1 MKKTR
6 TIILTFAGL
15 VAAFSIWSGSP
26 TEAAIITWN
35 NTASGSWSAAANWL
49 PNNVPGAG
57 DTAII
62 TNANVT
68 VSLAGSTTVSTIIL
82 GTNGSGPVTLSLAGQ
97 TLTLDGPL
105 IVNPSGSFTVDS
117 GVLVGNANAV
127 LSGTIGWSAGGL
139 GGMLTLAAGSTLNL
153 TTPNNHDMNGTVLT
167 NNGTVVWNDG
177 RIRVGSS
184 ATIYNN
190 GLWDAQNDQIMADD
204 FGGVAAFE
212 NYGMFRKSGGA
223 SEFNNS
229 TTFGG
234 GVAFNQLGGVLDVQ
248 NGTNGLQ
255 LQLQGGGNFT
265 GGYITT
271 NQSGLT
277 VLSQGTFNL
286 AGTVTGTNTWQN
298 GGDLAGTEV
307 INGGLTWVAG
317 AWDLDT
323 VTILSNSH
331 ILVVG
336 TGNFD
341 LNGTVMTN
349 YGTFTWSNGRI
360 RVGSS
365 STIYNYGLW
374 DAQND
379 QIMADDFGGVAAFE
393 NYGTFRKSGGASEFN
408 NATIF
413 GGGVAFNQ
421 LGGVLDVQNSTNGLQ
436 LQFQGGGSLLGG
448 FVTTNTQGLLNL
460 SAGNFNL
467 NGLVTDTNTWLTSA
481 NLAGTNVVHGALTWA
496 GGNWDSATVTIATNS
511 TVIGNAGFGV
521 NLDMSSTIVTNNGTF
536 TWMSGH
542 FRTGNGTAVY
552 NYGLWNALDDE
563 SYGNDFGNGSTIYNY
578 GTFRK
583 SGGNWNN
590 GTGNDTIIGGG
601 VVFDQLA
608 GVIDV
613 QNGTNGLV
621 LSFQGGGNFTGGYN
635 TTNTNGFTYFSAGNF
650 TVNGM
655 VTAPNTIENA
665 GSLVGT
671 NVVHG
676 ALTWAGGNWD
686 SATVTIATNSTVIG
700 NAGFGVNLDMSSTIV
715 TNNGTFTWTSG
726 HFRTGNGTA
735 VYNYGLWNALDD
747 EGYGYDFNNGST
759 FNNYGT
765 FRKSGGAGEFT
776 SYTTISVLFNQLA
789 GAIDVQNGTNGLQV
803 SFQGGG
809 NFTGGYIT
817 TNTSGLTALANGSFN
832 VNGTVTATNTWEV
845 NVGSL
850 VGTNV
855 IQGALTWV
863 GGLWDNVTVTIA
875 TNSTVI
881 VNGGAGAN
889 MDMGSTIVTNNGTF
903 TWMSGHFRTGN
914 GTAVYNY
921 GLWNAL
927 DDESYGNDFN
937 NGSTFNNYGTF
948 RKSSGVNNGSG
959 TQIQGGITFNNSGKL
974 DAQAGVINLQGAYSL
989 TNGTLNVG
997 LNSLTNFGQISL
1009 SGAASLVGTIS
1020 ANLNNGYIPIEGNSF
1035 TNLYYGSYTGEFTNT
1050 VLPFADAW
1058 TTNYFSTYYVMT
1070 VLNSRPILATL
1081 ATNKFI
1087 VNELATLNVTNSATD
1102 LDIPAQT
1109 LVYSLASGLPGMTVN
1124 SATGAFTWTP
1134 QQTNSPSTN
1143 LVSVAVT
1150 DNGTPP
1156 LSATN
1161 TFTVIVKEINVPA
1174 TLPTISTQIVNE
1186 LTLLTVTNTAT
1197 NSNIHAT
1204 ITGYAL
1210 VSPPSNMVIS
1220 ASGIITWTP
1229 AQAQSP
1235 STNLITTIVTN
1246 LDAFDLVHP
1255 NLTSTN
1261 TFTVVVKEINVP
1273 ATLPT
1278 ISTQLVNE
1286 LTLLTVT
1293 NTATNSNIHAT
1304 ITGYHLVSPP
1314 SNMVISASGIITWT
1328 PAQAQSPSTNLITTI
1343 VTNLDA
1349 FDLVHPILT
1358 ATNTFTVIVKELNV
1372 APSLPTILTNIV
1384 NELTLLT
1391 VTNTAT
1397 NSNIHATIT
1406 GYALVSPPS
1415 NMVIS
1420 ASGIITW
1427 TPAQA
1432 QSPSTN
1438 LITTIVTNLDAF
1450 DLVHPTLTATN
1461 TFTVIVKEV
1470 NVAPVLPTILTN
1482 IVNELTL
1489 LTVTNTATN
1498 SNIHATITGYHLVS
1512 PPTNMVISASGII
1525 TWTPAQAQS
1534 PSTNL
1539 ITTIVTN
1546 LDAFDLVNPILT
1558 ATNTFTVIVKEVNV
1572 APVLPTISTQS
1583 TTLLQLF
1590 SITNSAIEPNIHSLT
1605 GNYQLLVA
1613 PAGAA
1618 INGSGVITW
1627 TSALNQSLSTN
1638 TFTTVVTNSNP
1649 FDLINPHLSSTNTFS
1664 VIVVPNIVAT
1674 NLTLLNSGGTN
1685 LTLSWPADH
1694 TGWRLEIQT
1703 NTLQIGLSTNW
1714 AIFTGSAATNQVVT
1728 PITKTNGAV
1737 FFRMIYP

>member
-1 MKKTR
+1 
-6 TIILTFAGL
+6 
-15 VAAFSIWSGSP
+15 
-26 TEAAIITWN
+26 
-35 NTASGSWSAAANWL
+35 
-49 PNNVPGAG
+49 
-57 DTAII
+57 
-62 TNANVT
+62 
-68 VSLAGSTTVSTIIL
+68 
-82 GTNGSGPVTLSLAGQ
+82 
-97 TLTLDGPL
+97 
-105 IVNPSGSFTVDS
+105 
-117 GVLVGNANAV
+117 
-127 LSGTIGWSAGGL
+127 
-139 GGMLTLAAGSTLNL
+139 
-153 TTPNNHDMNGTVLT
+153 
-167 NNGTVVWNDG
+167 
-177 RIRVGSS
+177 
-184 ATIYNN
+184 
-190 GLWDAQNDQIMADD
+190 
-204 FGGVAAFE
+204 
-212 NYGMFRKSGGA
+212 
-223 SEFNNS
+223 
-229 TTFGG
+229 
-234 GVAFNQLGGVLDVQ
+234 
-248 NGTNGLQ
+248 
-255 LQLQGGGNFT
+255 
-265 GGYITT
+265 
-271 NQSGLT
+271 
-277 VLSQGTFNL
+277 
-286 AGTVTGTNTWQN
+286 
-298 GGDLAGTEV
+298 
-307 INGGLTWVAG
+307 
-317 AWDLDT
+317 
-323 VTILSNSH
+323 
-331 ILVVG
+331 
-336 TGNFD
+336 
-341 LNGTVMTN
+341 
-349 YGTFTWSNGRI
+349 
-360 RVGSS
+360 
-365 STIYNYGLW
+365 
-374 DAQND
+374 
-379 QIMADDFGGVAAFE
+379 
-393 NYGTFRKSGGASEFN
+393 
-408 NATIF
+408 
-413 GGGVAFNQ
+413 
-421 LGGVLDVQNSTNGLQ
+421 
-436 LQFQGGGSLLGG
+436 
-448 FVTTNTQGLLNL
+448 
-460 SAGNFNL
+460 
-467 NGLVTDTNTWLTSA
+467 
-481 NLAGTNVVHGALTWA
+481 
-496 GGNWDSATVTIATNS
+496 
-511 TVIGNAGFGV
+511 
-521 NLDMSSTIVTNNGTF
+521 
-536 TWMSGH
+536 
-542 FRTGNGTAVY
+542 
-552 NYGLWNALDDE
+552 
-563 SYGNDFGNGSTIYNY
+563 
-578 GTFRK
+578 
-583 SGGNWNN
+583 
-590 GTGNDTIIGGG
+590 
-601 VVFDQLA
+601 
-608 GVIDV
+608 
-613 QNGTNGLV
+613 
-621 LSFQGGGNFTGGYN
+621 
-635 TTNTNGFTYFSAGNF
+635 
-650 TVNGM
+650 
-655 VTAPNTIENA
+655 
-665 GSLVGT
+665 
-671 NVVHG
+671 
-676 ALTWAGGNWD
+676 
-686 SATVTIATNSTVIG
+686 
-700 NAGFGVNLDMSSTIV
+700 
-715 TNNGTFTWTSG
+715 
-726 HFRTGNGTA
+726 
-735 VYNYGLWNALDD
+735 
-747 EGYGYDFNNGST
+747 
-759 FNNYGT
+759 
-765 FRKSGGAGEFT
+765 
-776 SYTTISVLFNQLA
+776 
-789 GAIDVQNGTNGLQV
+789 
-803 SFQGGG
+803 
-809 NFTGGYIT
+809 
-817 TNTSGLTALANGSFN
+817 LANGSFN

-927 DDESYGNDFN
+927 DDESYGNDFGNGSTIYNYGTFRKSGGAGEFTSYTTISVLFNQLAGAIDVQNGTNGLQVSFQGGGNFTGGYITTNTSGLTALANGSFNVNGTVTATNTWEVNVGSLVGTNVIQGALTWVGGLWNNATVTIATNSTVIVNGGAGANMDMGSTIVTNNGTVTWTSGHFRTGNGTAVYNYGLWNALDDESYGYDFN